1 MFVLISI
8 AGAIIAV
15 AVYWD
20 IFLFFCN
27 KNSIFDQNDLDPTIA
42 AYKSAHVYFLI
53 MLGHAL
59 LLRLKL
65 IVLN

>member
-65 IVLN
+65 IALN